1 VDRSAESNTLTQ
13 GLESAVQALQADDTE
28 RAREVLGDILLTHPG
43 QPDALQFLGI
53 LHHRQGDAGR
63 AEALMR
69 QALAAAPAEAGIALN
84 LGNVLYESGRAA
96 EAVEVFR
103 QAIQLDPSSSP
114 AWHNLGTALHGQ
126 GNLGQARFAW
136 ERAIAADATNAEAW
150 YGLSRTLIELGEVH
164 AGLVANSRAIALWPR
179 RLQARDQVVRALVLL
194 GELDEAARLYR
205 EWLAEDPDNV
215 VIRHQ
220 LAALG
225 HEAVPARAAD
235 AYVEMVFDSFA
246 PHFDGKLEQLGYEA
260 PLHLARALGDA
271 LPAGAHVDVA
281 DLGCGTGLCGP
292 YLRRHAR
299 RLVGCDLSTGMLR
312 LARERGCYDEL
323 YKVELV
329 HFLKHEPESF
339 GVIACADT
347 LCYFGPLDAVCRA
360 AGGALKLSGCFV
372 FTTEAQPEET
382 PAGYEIR
389 PTGRYAHGRDYLM
402 RTLAAAG
409 FAGVKIDRVILRQ
422 EAGQPMPG
430 WLVTAI
436 CDSHCTEAA

>member
-1 VDRSAESNTLTQ
+1 MDRSAESNTLTQ

-28 RAREVLGDILLTHPG
+28 RARELLADILLAHPG

-53 LHHRQGDAGR
+53 LHHRQGDTGR

-69 QALAAAPAEAGIALN
+69 QALAAAPGEAGIVLN

-96 EAVEVFR
+96 EAAEAFR
-103 QAIQLDPSSSP
+103 HAIEIDPSSSP

-126 GNLGQARFAW
+126 GHLGQARFAW
-136 ERAIAADATNAEAW
+136 ERAVAADATNAEAW
-150 YGLSRTLIELGEVH
+150 YGLSRTLIELGDVH

-179 RLQARDQVVRALVLL
+179 QLQARDQVVRALVLL

-205 EWLAEDPDNV
+205 EWLGEEPDNV

-225 HEAVPARAAD
+225 HEPMPDRAAD
-235 AYVEMVFDSFA
+235 AYVETVFDSFA
-246 PHFDGKLEQLGYEA
+246 PHFDGKLEQLGYQA
-260 PLHLARALGDA
+260 PLHVARALDDA
-271 LPAGAHVDVA
+271 LPAGIRVDVA

-292 YLRRHAR
+292 HLRQHAQ

-312 LARERGCYDEL
+312 RARERGCYDAL

-329 HFLKHEPESF
+329 HFLEHEPASF
-339 GVIACADT
+339 GAIACADT
-347 LCYFGPLDAVCRA
+347 LCYFGPLDAVCQA
-360 AGGALKLSGCFV
+360 AARALKPPGCFV
-372 FTTEAQPEET
+372 FTVEALPEDT
-382 PAGYEIR
+382 PGDYEIR
-389 PTGRYAHGRDYLM
+389 PTGRYAHGHDYLM
-402 RTLAAAG
+402 RTLCAAG
-409 FAGVKIDRVILRQ
+409 FASVRIESVILRQ

-430 WLVTAI
+430 WLVMAT
-436 CDSHCTEAA
+436 